1 MLHAT
6 CYLLLI
12 SIMVQNKK
20 EIPSETKNE
29 SVEEERLFISLRA
42 SAWDEFCG
50 QDKTKQS
57 LQIALSA
64 AKKRKES
71 LEHVLLY
78 GPPGL
83 GKTTLAYLI
92 AREMGVSIRITSGP
106 AIERSGDLASI
117 MTNLEPGDVLFIDE
131 IHRLNKVVEETLY
144 PAMEDYALDIVV
156 GKGPSAR
163 TLRLELPRFTI
174 IGATTRIGLMSAP
187 LRDRFGIVQRLNFYP
202 APDLEKIIL
211 TAAKKLSITLDEFA
225 KIALS
230 QRARGTPRIALK
242 LLKRARDFAQVKG
255 SQHIDQKV
263 LEEAFNLL
271 EIDRMGLDDS
281 DRRLLK
287 ALIEKHQG
295 GPVGIESLAATI
307 SEDIGTIEDVIEP
320 YLMQI
325 GFLKRTPRGREATE
339 KAYEHLG
346 VKKTAPKQTQRKL
359 I

>member
-1 MLHAT
+1 MKPKNQPEKL
-6 CYLLLI
+6 
-12 SIMVQNKK
+12 N
-20 EIPSETKNE
+20 ETP
-29 SVEEERLFISLRA
+29 EEEKLFVSLRA
-42 SAWDEFCG
+42 SAWDQFCG
-50 QDKTKQS
+50 QKKIKQ
-57 LQIALSA
+57 ALEVALTA
-64 AKKRKES
+64 AKKRKEP
-71 LEHVLLY
+71 LEHILLY

-83 GKTTLAYLI
+83 GKTTLAHLI
-92 AREMGVSIRITSGP
+92 ARQMNVNIRVTSGP

-117 MTNLEPGDVLFIDE
+117 LTNLEPGDVLFIDE

-144 PAMEDYALDIVV
+144 PAMEDFALDIVI

-163 TLRLELPRFTI
+163 TLRLDLPKFTI

-202 APDLEKIIL
+202 PKELEQIIVN
-211 TAAKKLSITLDEFA
+211 ASKKLTITLDDVSIKEVA
-225 KIALS
+225 

-255 SQHIDQKV
+255 KELIDEEV
-263 LEEAFNLL
+263 LNEAFSLL
-271 EIDRMGLDDS
+271 EIDQMGLDDS

-287 ALIEKHQG
+287 ALIEKHGG
-295 GPVGIESLAATI
+295 GPVGIETMAATL
-307 SEDIGTIEDVIEP
+307 SEDIGTLEEVIEP

-339 KAYEHLG
+339 KAYQHLNIPHQ
-346 VKKTAPKQTQRKL
+346 KKEIEQKRL